1 MTHRASHAVPKGFA
15 QADGH
20 VLIEIRLARLA
31 QLFHSLDP
39 APFREKDLDPAA
51 DAYLVESAE
60 EIGIEL
66 PIALVFE
73 LPATEIPAARA
84 LLPEALRN
92 YFTARAL
99 STRRALNRLLR
110 EGRAALVIG
119 LVFLGLCLI
128 ASQAV
133 SQWAPGLATR
143 LLGEGLLIV
152 DDLVDTGVTAR
163 IVRAML
169 PKAHFATVYAK
180 PAGRPL
186 VHTFVTDVALPAGLQ
201 SICTSRGITV
211 IEAMPSKSA
220 DVA

>member
-1 MTHRASHAVPKGFA
+1 MKRPAPHAAPTGFS

-20 VLIEIRLARLA
+20 VLIQIRLTRLA

-60 EIGIEL
+60 EIGTEL

-84 LLPEALRN
+84 LLPDALSN
-92 YFTARAL
+92 YFTARAV
-99 STRRALNRLLR
+99 STRRTLNRLLR

-119 LVFLGLCLI
+119 LLFLGLCLV
-128 ASQAV
+128 ASEAV
-133 SQWAPGLATR
+133 NQWAAGLAAR

-152 DDLVDTGVTAR
+152 GWVALW
-163 IVRAML
+163 
-169 PKAHFATVYAK
+169 
-180 PAGRPL
+180 RPL
-186 VHTFVTDVALPAGLQ
+186 EIFLYEWWPIHRRLRVHQRLAAAPVWIRAAPESPLSPP
-201 SICTSRGITV
+201 
-211 IEAMPSKSA
+211 EANR
-220 DVA
+220 

>member
-1 MTHRASHAVPKGFA
+1 MNRPAPHAVPAGFA
-15 QADGH
+15 QAEGY
-20 VLIEIRLARLA
+20 VLIQIRLARLA

-60 EIGIEL
+60 EIGLEL

-110 EGRAALVIG
+110 EGRTALVIG

-133 SQWAPGLATR
+133 NQWAPGLATR

-152 DDLVDTGVTAR
+152 GWVALW
-163 IVRAML
+163 
-169 PKAHFATVYAK
+169 
-180 PAGRPL
+180 RPL
-186 VHTFVTDVALPAGLQ
+186 EIFLYEWWPIHRRLRVHQRLAAAPVWIRAAPEVALSQPEA
-201 SICTSRGITV
+201 SR
-211 IEAMPSKSA
+211 
-220 DVA
+220 

>member
-1 MTHRASHAVPKGFA
+1 MKPQAPPAVPAGFA

-60 EIGIEL
+60 EIGIEP

-84 LLPEALRN
+84 LLPEALHN

-119 LVFLGLCLI
+119 LVFLGLCLL
-128 ASQAV
+128 ASEAV
-133 SQWAPGLATR
+133 TQWAPGLATR

-152 DDLVDTGVTAR
+152 GWVALW
-163 IVRAML
+163 
-169 PKAHFATVYAK
+169 
-180 PAGRPL
+180 RPL
-186 VHTFVTDVALPAGLQ
+186 EIFLYEWWPIQRRLRVHQRLGAAPVWIRAAPASPLSQ
-201 SICTSRGITV
+201 PEVSR
-211 IEAMPSKSA
+211 
-220 DVA
+220 

>member
-1 MTHRASHAVPKGFA
+1 MKPQAPPAVPAGFA

-60 EIGIEL
+60 EIGIEP

-84 LLPEALRN
+84 LLPEALHN

-110 EGRAALVIG
+110 EGRAALAIG
-119 LVFLGLCLI
+119 LVFLGLCLLT
-128 ASQAV
+128 SEAV
-133 SQWAPGLATR
+133 TQWAPGSR
-143 LLGEGLLIV
+143 RGCW
-152 DDLVDTGVTAR
+152 
-163 IVRAML
+163 
-169 PKAHFATVYAK
+169 AK
-180 PAGRPL
+180 G
-186 VHTFVTDVALPAGLQ
+186 
-201 SICTSRGITV
+201 C
-211 IEAMPSKSA
+211 
-220 DVA
+220 

>member
-152 DDLVDTGVTAR
+152 GWVALW
-163 IVRAML
+163 
-169 PKAHFATVYAK
+169 
-180 PAGRPL
+180 RPL
-186 VHTFVTDVALPAGLQ
+186 EIFLYEWWPIHRRLRVHQRLAAAPVWIRAAPDGPLSQP
-201 SICTSRGITV
+201 
-211 IEAMPSKSA
+211 EARR
-220 DVA
+220 

>member
-152 DDLVDTGVTAR
+152 GWVALW
-163 IVRAML
+163 
-169 PKAHFATVYAK
+169 
-180 PAGRPL
+180 RPL
-186 VHTFVTDVALPAGLQ
+186 EIFLYEWWPIHRRLRVHQRLAAAPVWIRAAPDGPLSQPEA
-201 SICTSRGITV
+201 SR
-211 IEAMPSKSA
+211 
-220 DVA
+220 

>member
-133 SQWAPGLATR
+133 SQWASGLATR

-152 DDLVDTGVTAR
+152 GWVALW
-163 IVRAML
+163 
-169 PKAHFATVYAK
+169 
-180 PAGRPL
+180 RPL
-186 VHTFVTDVALPAGLQ
+186 EIFLYEWWPIHRRLRVHQRLAAAPVWIRAAPDGPLSQPEA
-201 SICTSRGITV
+201 SR
-211 IEAMPSKSA
+211 
-220 DVA
+220 

>member
-1 MTHRASHAVPKGFA
+1 MKRPAPHAVPAGFA
-15 QADGH
+15 RADGH

-60 EIGIEL
+60 EIGTEL

-73 LPATEIPAARA
+73 LPAAEIPTARA
-84 LLPEALRN
+84 LLPEALSN

-119 LVFLGLCLI
+119 LVFLGLCLV
-128 ASQAV
+128 ASEAV
-133 SQWAPGLATR
+133 NQWTAGLATR

-152 DDLVDTGVTAR
+152 GWVALW
-163 IVRAML
+163 
-169 PKAHFATVYAK
+169 
-180 PAGRPL
+180 RPL
-186 VHTFVTDVALPAGLQ
+186 EIFLYEWWPIHRRLRVHQRLATAPVWIRAAPEAPLSQPEA
-201 SICTSRGITV
+201 SR
-211 IEAMPSKSA
+211 
-220 DVA
+220 